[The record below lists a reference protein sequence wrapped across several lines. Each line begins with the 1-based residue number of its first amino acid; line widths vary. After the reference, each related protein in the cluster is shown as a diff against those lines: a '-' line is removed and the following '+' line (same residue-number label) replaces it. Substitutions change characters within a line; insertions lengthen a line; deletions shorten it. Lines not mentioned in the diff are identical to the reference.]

1 MKIALCCIG
10 RRENRYA
17 IEYVEYYKS
26 IGFDKIFIYDNNHD
40 GEEHFEEVLQQYV
53 DEGFVEITNY
63 RNKTHCQLESYQ
75 DCYNKHKNE
84 YDWIAFFD
92 FDEFLTFAKD
102 KDAKE
107 YLSRFNGYDI
117 VKVNWM
123 VYTDSNLIRND
134 GRRVLERFATPM
146 EYDKRITYPFPENN
160 HIKSIVKGGLNT
172 VRWGGTP
179 HIPLGN
185 SRCCDSIGNDADGSP
200 FQPYNFELA
209 YLRHYPTKTID
220 EFYSVKVQRGYP
232 DGHKD
237 FFKQNDWTVQ
247 FFKYN
252 EKTEEKLNYLKNL
265 SSKVA
270 LCCIGRLENQYAVEF
285 VEWYKRLGFDK
296 IFIYDNNHDGEE
308 RFEDVLQQYVDE
320 GFVEVIDFRN
330 VEVAQTKAYNECYAK
345 HGKEYD
351 WIMFFDFDEF
361 LILTED
367 LNVKQYLSK
376 FNGYDIIKINWMLY
390 GDNDLVYN
398 DKRPL
403 NERFTKPVDYDFK
416 IIHKFPE
423 NFNTKSCIR
432 GGLEN
437 IEFYMNPHIPINKL
451 KTCNADGEKSDNT
464 QFHPYSYKTAYLKHF
479 TTKTIEEYVTNKI
492 RRGTAD
498 RSYEKFLKTTE
509 YTFDA
514 FFKYNTKTDEKVNFI
529 KSFLGGKINVF
540 IVNFNT
546 QDLTDA
552 CIRSL
557 NKNTPNTKIYIFDN
571 SDKQPFINTFSN
583 VTVIDNTKGQIIDF
597 NEWLKK
603 YKDKTPMSNNYGSA
617 KHCYTIEKFMEM
629 FDDNFIMIDSDAL
642 VKKDI
647 SELYDDKYMY
657 VGEEIGKV
665 AFWKPRV
672 VPYILFINNR
682 MCKEKG
688 VHFFDENRCT
698 QVKRKVYY
706 DTGASFLED
715 ASKYEHKTIKC
726 SDYIE
731 HFGAGSWQKINR
743 KGSKKPEVWLEKYKQ
758 LWDDN
763 NLDLF
768 ICTHKDFKQ
777 VVSNRSYRVLNN
789 NIIDESKYPPGN
801 KFYSEIMTFYYV
813 ADNIKLR
820 DYVGFCHYRRYF
832 SFMDDIPNMDEVFKE
847 NDVIIGKPKAYGT
860 SIRQFY
866 DHCHNID
873 DLDIVEN
880 IVKEKYPDYYN
891 VFERYMSQKM
901 FIQCNMFIMRREDF
915 LEYIEFIRTILDE
928 YLRIVGTDIYKRIEE
943 NKSRY
948 LKSFSPNNTVEYQY
962 RIGGYL
968 AERLTGVFILKKFN
982 KARCYEIK
990 VTEKKY

>member
-1 MKIALCCIG
+1 MKVALCCIG
-10 RRENRYA
+10 RMENRYA
-17 IEYVEYYKS
+17 VEYVEYYKS

-53 DEGFVEITNY
+53 DDGFVEITNY

-92 FDEFLTFAKD
+92 FDEFLTFAKG

-123 VYTDSNLIRND
+123 VYTDNNLIKND

-160 HIKSIVKGGLNT
+160 HIKSIVKGGLGT

-185 SRCCDSIGNDADGSP
+185 AKCCDSVGNVSDNSP
-200 FQPYNFELA
+200 FHPYNFELA

-220 EFYSVKVQRGYP
+220 KFYSVKVQRGYP

-252 EKTEEKLNYLKNL
+252 
-265 SSKVA
+265 
-270 LCCIGRLENQYAVEF
+270 
-285 VEWYKRLGFDK
+285 
-296 IFIYDNNHDGEE
+296 
-308 RFEDVLQQYVDE
+308 
-320 GFVEVIDFRN
+320 
-330 VEVAQTKAYNECYAK
+330 
-345 HGKEYD
+345 
-351 WIMFFDFDEF
+351 
-361 LILTED
+361 
-367 LNVKQYLSK
+367 
-376 FNGYDIIKINWMLY
+376 
-390 GDNDLVYN
+390 
-398 DKRPL
+398 
-403 NERFTKPVDYDFK
+403 
-416 IIHKFPE
+416 
-423 NFNTKSCIR
+423 
-432 GGLEN
+432 
-437 IEFYMNPHIPINKL
+437 
-451 KTCNADGEKSDNT
+451 
-464 QFHPYSYKTAYLKHF
+464 
-479 TTKTIEEYVTNKI
+479 
-492 RRGTAD
+492 
-498 RSYEKFLKTTE
+498 
-509 YTFDA
+509 
-514 FFKYNTKTDEKVNFI
+514 TKTDEKVNFI
-529 KSFLGGKINVF
+529 KSVLRGKINVF

-557 NKNTPNTKIYIFDN
+557 NKNTPNTKIYLFDN

-583 VTVIDNTKGQIIDF
+583 VTVINNTKGQIIDF
-597 NEWLKK
+597 KEWLRK
-603 YKDKTPMSNNYGSA
+603 YKDKAPMSNNYGSA

-657 VGEEIGKV
+657 VGEEIEKV

-731 HFGAGSWQKINR
+731 HFGAGSWQKI
-743 KGSKKPEVWLEKYKQ
+743 KTTSKIQGEWLNKFKH
-758 LWDDN
+758 LWAIDN
-763 NLDLF
+763 TDIF
-768 ICTHKDFKQ
+768 ICTHKDFKPI
-777 VVSNRSYRVLNN
+777 VKNEVYKVIDSR
-789 NIIDESKYPPGN
+789 NIHENYFGVDD
-801 KFYSEIMTFYYV
+801 KFYSELYQYFYI
-813 ADNIKLR
+813 ADNYKLK
-820 DYVGFCHYRRYF
+820 DYIGFCGYRKYF

-880 IVKEKYPDYYN
+880 IIKEKYFDYYN
-891 VFERYMSQKM
+891 IFKRYMNQKM

-915 LEYIEFIRTILDE
+915 LIYIKFIKDVLDE
-928 YLRIVGTDIYKRIEE
+928 YLKIVGTDIYKRIED
-943 NKSRY
+943 NKDKY
-948 LKSFSPNNTVEYQY
+948 LKKNYPNNTVEYQY

-968 AERLTGVFILKKFN
+968 AERLTGVFICKHFKR
-982 KARCYEIK
+982 ARAYEIK
-990 VTEKKY
+990 ITEKKY